1 MGSAIQRIME
11 SGGATLTRALA
22 KTRRREDHLECSG
35 LLRLAEKVKQS
46 GSDVNLFLSKHFKK
60 EQVMQTWNLS
70 KILHRRI
77 FRLKIL
83 NRQFHLIS
91 TVSV

>member
-35 LLRLAEKVKQS
+35 LSRLAEKVRQS
-46 GSDVNLFLSKHFKK
+46 DLHVNLFCFQTFHETLSK
-60 EQVMQTWNLS
+60 VV
-70 KILHRRI
+70 
-77 FRLKIL
+77 
-83 NRQFHLIS
+83 
-91 TVSV
+91 VSATET

>member
-46 GSDVNLFLSKHFKK
+46 GLDVNLFLF
-60 EQVMQTWNLS
+60 QTFQERKSPATLS
-70 KILHRRI
+70 KVV
-77 FRLKIL
+77 
-83 NRQFHLIS
+83 
-91 TVSV
+91 VSATGI